1 MATGPHIVH
10 PESLG
15 PVIHRSARAVPDALD
30 GEDTDDEAG
39 ETVLGAPIVV
49 VLVTDTELPERTVL
63 VEVVMPVLLLTVL
76 TVVVLLGALAI
87 YSTSSP
93 AETN

>member
-1 MATGPHIVH
+1 
-10 PESLG
+10 
-15 PVIHRSARAVPDALD
+15 VPDALD